1 MLLQIVAGRRPDAQ
15 IHAGPIPTHHRLA
28 REDGRSSVTP
38 LHSGTNPEVRHPHE
52 DPNNLIVVGD
62 PHTDRMFEN
71 VMLPPIAMTDR
82 YFDNS
87 GYS

>member
-1 MLLQIVAGRRPDAQ
+1 
-15 IHAGPIPTHHRLA
+15 
-28 REDGRSSVTP
+28 

-87 GYS
+87 GYA